1 MNQVTH
7 GVHNGEGT
15 ELASPEEGLKPG
27 LSLEA
32 MGDGEFLEGLGKRVR
47 ELRERRGMTRKLV
60 ARDSG
65 VSERHLAHLEA
76 GEGNVSIVLLR
87 HIAQALSVPL
97 IDLFSSDA
105 EDTVERRLI
114 RRFLERM
121 PQHRLEEVVF
131 RLMRDFG
138 HEEAVRRN
146 RIALIGLRGAGKST
160 LGKRL
165 ARDLG
170 VPFVELVSEI
180 EREIGMPVSEVFSLY
195 GQAGYRRLEKRTLER
210 VLKEHERA
218 VFSVGGGIVSQG
230 DTYDLLLSS
239 CYTVWLK
246 ARPEEHMARVI
257 AQGDLRPMAGN
268 DEAMDD
274 LRHILEARESL
285 YGKADSHLDTSG
297 ASEEDTFYRLRQL
310 VSA

>member
-1 MNQVTH
+1 MTQQETTQDVKESLV
-7 GVHNGEGT
+7 GDSALGSDEGF
-15 ELASPEEGLKPG
+15 
-27 LSLEA
+27 LSS
-32 MGDGEFLEGLGKRVR
+32 LGKRVR
-47 ELRERRGMTRKLV
+47 EMRERRGMTRKLV

-65 VSERHLAHLEA
+65 VSERHLAHLEG

-87 HIAQALSVPL
+87 RIAVALNVSLVEL
-97 IDLFSSDA
+97 LSSDS

-146 RIALIGLRGAGKST
+146 RIALIGLRGAGKTT

-165 ARDLG
+165 AKELG
-170 VPFVELVSEI
+170 VPFIELVAEV
-180 EREIGMPVSEVFSLY
+180 EQDIGMPVSEIFSLY

-210 VLKEHERA
+210 VIKQHERA
-218 VFSVGGGIVSQG
+218 VFSVGGGIVAQS
-230 DTYDLLLSS
+230 DTYDQLLAN
-239 CYTVWLK
+239 CFTVWLK
-246 ARPEEHMARVI
+246 ARPEDHMARVI

-274 LRHILEARESL
+274 LRHILEAREAL
-285 YGKADSHLDTSG
+285 YGKADTSIETSD
-297 ASEEDTFYRLRQL
+297 ATEDETFNRLRQL
-310 VSA
+310 VSV

>member
-1 MNQVTH
+1 MTQLETTQDGKESLAEAAPV
-7 GVHNGEGT
+7 NGDESF
-15 ELASPEEGLKPG
+15 LAS
-27 LSLEA
+27 
-32 MGDGEFLEGLGKRVR
+32 LGKRVR

-87 HIAQALSVPL
+87 HIARALNVTL
-97 IDLFSSDA
+97 GELLSSDA

-146 RIALIGLRGAGKST
+146 RVALIGLRGAGKTT

-165 ARDLG
+165 AREMG
-170 VPFVELVSEI
+170 VPFIELVAEV
-180 EREIGMPVSEVFSLY
+180 EKDIGMPVSEVFSLY

-210 VLKEHERA
+210 VLKQHERA
-218 VFSVGGGIVSQG
+218 VFSIGGGIVSQTE
-230 DTYDLLLSS
+230 TYDLLLSS
-239 CYTVWLK
+239 CFTVWLK
-246 ARPEEHMARVI
+246 ARPEDHMARVI

-268 DEAMDD
+268 DEAMED
-274 LRHILEARESL
+274 LRRILEAREAL
-285 YGKADSHLDTSG
+285 YGKADTSIETSD
-297 ASEEDTFYRLRQL
+297 ASEDETFNRLRQL
-310 VSA
+310 VSV

>member
-1 MNQVTH
+1 MTQQETTQDVKESLVGDSTL
-7 GVHNGEGT
+7 GSDEGF
-15 ELASPEEGLKPG
+15 
-27 LSLEA
+27 LSS
-32 MGDGEFLEGLGKRVR
+32 LGKRVR
-47 ELRERRGMTRKLV
+47 EMRERRGMTRKLV

-65 VSERHLAHLEA
+65 VSERHLAHLEG

-87 HIAQALSVPL
+87 RIAVALNVSLVEL
-97 IDLFSSDA
+97 LSSDS

-146 RIALIGLRGAGKST
+146 RVALIGLRGAGKTT

-165 ARDLG
+165 AKEMG
-170 VPFVELVSEI
+170 VPFIELVAEV
-180 EREIGMPVSEVFSLY
+180 EKDIGMPVSEIFSLY

-210 VLKEHERA
+210 VLKQHERA
-218 VFSVGGGIVSQG
+218 VFSVGGGIVAQS
-230 DTYDLLLSS
+230 DTYDQLLAN
-239 CYTVWLK
+239 CFTVWLK
-246 ARPEEHMARVI
+246 ARPEDHMARVI

-274 LRHILEARESL
+274 LRHILEAREAL
-285 YGKADSHLDTSG
+285 YGKADTSIETSD
-297 ASEEDTFYRLRQL
+297 ATEDETFNRLRQL
-310 VSA
+310 VSV

>member
-1 MNQVTH
+1 MTQVETTQN
-7 GVHNGEGT
+7 VQEGLAEAAPVT
-15 ELASPEEGLKPG
+15 GDEGFLAS
-27 LSLEA
+27 
-32 MGDGEFLEGLGKRVR
+32 LGKRVR

-87 HIAQALSVPL
+87 HIARALNVAL
-97 IDLFSSDA
+97 VELLSSDA

-146 RIALIGLRGAGKST
+146 RVALIGLRGAGKTT

-165 ARDLG
+165 AREMG
-170 VPFVELVSEI
+170 VPFIELVAEV
-180 EREIGMPVSEVFSLY
+180 EKEIGMPVSEVFSLY

-210 VLKEHERA
+210 VLKQHERA
-218 VFSVGGGIVSQG
+218 VFSIGGGIVSQTE
-230 DTYDLLLSS
+230 TYDLLLSS
-239 CYTVWLK
+239 CFTVWLK
-246 ARPEEHMARVI
+246 ARPEDHMARVI

-268 DEAMDD
+268 DEAMED
-274 LRHILEARESL
+274 LRRILEAREAL
-285 YGKADSHLDTSG
+285 YGKADTSIETSD
-297 ASEEDTFYRLRQL
+297 ASEDETFNRLRQL
-310 VSA
+310 VSV

>member
-1 MNQVTH
+1 MIQQDETQTMAQ
-7 GVHNGEGT
+7 GIKAG
-15 ELASPEEGLKPG
+15 
-27 LSLEA
+27 LEA
-32 MGDGEFLEGLGKRVR
+32 ESPLQGDERFLEALGKRVR

-65 VSERHLAHLEA
+65 VSERHLAHLEG

-87 HIAQALSVPL
+87 RIAAALNASL
-97 IDLFSSDA
+97 TDLLSSDS

-121 PQHRLEEVVF
+121 PPHRLEEVIF

-146 RIALIGLRGAGKST
+146 RVALIGLRGAGKTT

-165 ARDLG
+165 ALQMG
-170 VPFVELVSEI
+170 VPFIELVSEI
-180 EREIGMPVSEVFSLY
+180 EKDVGMPVSELFSLY

-210 VLKEHERA
+210 VLRENERA
-218 VFSVGGGIVSQG
+218 VFSAGGGIVAQSE
-230 DTYDLLLSS
+230 TYDQLLAS

-246 ARPEEHMARVI
+246 ARPEDHMARVI

-268 DEAMDD
+268 DEAMED
-274 LRHILEARESL
+274 LRRILEAREAL
-285 YGKADSHLDTSG
+285 YGKADIAIDTSEG
-297 ASEEDTFYRLRQL
+297 SEEEAFNRLRQL
-310 VSA
+310 VSV

>member
-1 MNQVTH
+1 MTQLNT
-7 GVHNGEGT
+7 T
-15 ELASPEEGLKPG
+15 DELKAGLDSAAPE
-27 LSLEA
+27 
-32 MGDGEFLEGLGKRVR
+32 MGDADFLAGLGKRVR
-47 ELRERRGMTRKLV
+47 EMRERRGMTRKLV

-87 HIAQALSVPL
+87 HIAQALNVPL
-97 IDLFSSDA
+97 VELLSSDS
-105 EDTVERRLI
+105 EDSVERRLI

-146 RIALIGLRGAGKST
+146 RVALIGLRGAGKST

-165 ARDLG
+165 AREMG
-170 VPFVELVSEI
+170 VPFIELVNEI
-180 EREIGMPVSEVFSLY
+180 EQDVGMPVSEVFSLY
-195 GQAGYRRLEKRTLER
+195 GQAGYRRMEKRTLER
-210 VLKEHERA
+210 VLKQYERA
-218 VFSVGGGIVSQG
+218 VFSVGGGIVAQT

-246 ARPEEHMARVI
+246 ARPEDHMARVV

-268 DEAMDD
+268 DEAMED
-274 LRHILEARESL
+274 LRRILEARQEL
-285 YGKADSHLDTSG
+285 YGKADTSIDTSD
-297 ASEEDTFYRLRQL
+297 ASENETFNRLRQL
-310 VSA
+310 VST

>member
-1 MNQVTH
+1 MIQQDETQTMAQDIKA
-7 GVHNGEGT
+7 G
-15 ELASPEEGLKPG
+15 
-27 LSLEA
+27 LEA
-32 MGDGEFLEGLGKRVR
+32 ESPLQGDERFLEALGKRVR

-65 VSERHLAHLEA
+65 VSERHLAHLEG

-87 HIAQALSVPL
+87 RIAAALNASL
-97 IDLFSSDA
+97 TDLLSSDS

-121 PQHRLEEVVF
+121 PPHRLEEVIF

-146 RIALIGLRGAGKST
+146 RVALIGLRGAGKTT

-165 ARDLG
+165 ALQMG
-170 VPFVELVSEI
+170 VPFIELVSEI
-180 EREIGMPVSEVFSLY
+180 EKDVGMPVSELFSLY

-210 VLKEHERA
+210 VLRENERA
-218 VFSVGGGIVSQG
+218 VFSAGGGIVAQSE
-230 DTYDLLLSS
+230 TYDQLLAS

-246 ARPEEHMARVI
+246 ARPEDHMARVI

-268 DEAMDD
+268 DEAMED
-274 LRHILEARESL
+274 LRRILEAREAL
-285 YGKADSHLDTSG
+285 YGKADIAIDTSEG
-297 ASEEDTFYRLRQL
+297 SEEEAFNRLRQL
-310 VSA
+310 VSV

>member
-1 MNQVTH
+1 MTQLETTQDVKEGLAEAAPVT
-7 GVHNGEGT
+7 GDEGF
-15 ELASPEEGLKPG
+15 LAS
-27 LSLEA
+27 
-32 MGDGEFLEGLGKRVR
+32 LGKRVR

-87 HIAQALSVPL
+87 HIARALNVAL
-97 IDLFSSDA
+97 AELLSSDA

-146 RIALIGLRGAGKST
+146 RVALIGLRGAGKTT

-165 ARDLG
+165 AREMG
-170 VPFVELVSEI
+170 VPFIELVAEV
-180 EREIGMPVSEVFSLY
+180 EKEIGMPVSEVFSLY

-210 VLKEHERA
+210 VLKQHERA
-218 VFSVGGGIVSQG
+218 VFSIGGGIVSQTE
-230 DTYDLLLSS
+230 TYDLLLSS
-239 CYTVWLK
+239 CFTVWLK
-246 ARPEEHMARVI
+246 ARPEDHMARVI

-268 DEAMDD
+268 DEAMED
-274 LRHILEARESL
+274 LRRILEAREAL
-285 YGKADSHLDTSG
+285 YGKADTSIETSD
-297 ASEEDTFYRLRQL
+297 ASEDETFNRLRQL
-310 VSA
+310 VSV